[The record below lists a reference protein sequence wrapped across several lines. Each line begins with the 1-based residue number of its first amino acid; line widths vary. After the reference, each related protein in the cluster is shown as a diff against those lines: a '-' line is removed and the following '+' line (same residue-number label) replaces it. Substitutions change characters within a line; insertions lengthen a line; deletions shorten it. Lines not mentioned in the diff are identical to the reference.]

1 MIFEQRR
8 DTSDDKYKKTIYPLR
23 TSPFH
28 PSLRLH
34 PLHGKHRDFHS
45 VYIDRR
51 YGIMLEFVID
61 KGKIILLDIGTHQIY

>member
-23 TSPFH
+23 TSPF
-28 PSLRLH
+28 H